1 MNQWIPGDK
10 LDYFCSPDQ
19 QDNGLL
25 QNDGGGNRQWWT
37 DLRDTQETNS
47 QDLVV
52 DWIQE
57 LRGITNDLWA

>member
-10 LDYFCSPDQ
+10 LDYFCSLGQ
-19 QDNGLL
+19 HDNGLL
-25 QNDGGGNRQWWT
+25 QNDSGGDRPWWT
-37 DLRDTQETNS
+37 DLRDIQETNS
-47 QDLVV
+47 QDLAV